1 MRRGLVGAFISAMGG
16 AAALGR
22 AIATDRPVSWLALL
36 GVVLLALAAVRWQ
49 LARDGAAGGT
59 GGTR

>member
-1 MRRGLVGAFISAMGG
+1 MRRGLIGAFVSAMGG

-22 AIATDRPVSWLALL
+22 AVATDRPISWLALL

-49 LARDGAAGGT
+49 LARDAASGP
-59 GGTR
+59 R

>member
-1 MRRGLVGAFISAMGG
+1 MRRGLIGAFASAMGG

-22 AIATDRPVSWLALL
+22 AVATDRPISWLALL

-49 LARDGAAGGT
+49 LARDTPSGP
-59 GGTR
+59 R

>member
-1 MRRGLVGAFISAMGG
+1 MRRGLIGAFVSAMGG

-22 AIATDRPVSWLALL
+22 AVATDRPISWISLL

-49 LARDGAAGGT
+49 LARDESS
-59 GGTR
+59 RSR

>member
-1 MRRGLVGAFISAMGG
+1 MRRGLIGALVSAMGG

-22 AIATDRPVSWLALL
+22 AVATDRPISWLALL

-49 LARDGAAGGT
+49 LARGASSGP
-59 GGTR
+59 R

>member
-1 MRRGLVGAFISAMGG
+1 MRRGLIGALVSAMGG

-22 AIATDRPVSWLALL
+22 AIATDRPFSWLTLL

-49 LARDGAAGGT
+49 LARDTSGGP
-59 GGTR
+59 R